1 MYMCLYIY
9 TDSFIT
15 PYEWTILIINAKYR
29 YHLRDCFVMNGSGN
43 LEEGEVPCD
52 GAQRCGDPT
61 ISLLREQDLV
71 L

>member
-1 MYMCLYIY
+1 MYMCLCIY

-15 PYEWTILIINAKYR
+15 PCEWDYLALKIRISIPSTRLFCHEWKW
-29 YHLRDCFVMNGSGN
+29 N